1 MGAKYTEAQAK
12 AFAEYDA
19 KTFKKVLF
27 RLRYDEDADI
37 IESYEDAKENGIKKN
52 EWLREMFDGSG
63 ISLRDVKSVLEKYG
77 VDERIAEKMLEEL
90 SGK

>member
-1 MGAKYTEAQAK
+1 MGATWTEAQAR
-12 AFAEYDA
+12 ASAEYEA
-19 KTFKKVLF
+19 RTNKQFQFKL
-27 RLRYDEDADI
+27 RLDEDADI
-37 IESYEDAKENGIKKN
+37 ITNLEESMSHGIKKR
-52 EWLREMFDGSG
+52 EWLRELFDGSG